1 MKKFWKT
8 ALASAALVLAGSV
21 QATTLDFEGDLGLF
35 QLDDGSSLVG
45 HGDQF
50 AQGDYSFLAFAY
62 SDTQP
67 EYGNLVGAVLNA
79 SNALDNCGGL
89 KCPINGQGQFYA
101 ALNDSILYL
110 ARADGEGF
118 TMKSFDAS
126 FIGNGVDPILSV
138 PEKFM
143 IQATRLDGATV
154 TLSYSLA
161 GPTNGNLSFA
171 TYVAG
176 SAETMI
182 FTEMYFYGMACAST
196 GACSAFGSN
205 RGQFALDNIQVD
217 AIAAVPEPSSYLLM
231 GLGLAGLSLQ
241 SRRRAR

>member
-8 ALASAALVLAGSV
+8 ALASAALVLAGSA
-21 QATTLDFEGDLGLF
+21 QASNIDFEGDLGLF

-50 AQGDYSFLAFAY
+50 AQGAYSFLAFAY

-67 EYGNLVGAVLNA
+67 EYGNLVGAVLSS
-79 SNALDNCGGL
+79 SNAIDNCGGL
-89 KCPINGQGQFYA
+89 KCPLNGQGQFYA
-101 ALNDSILYL
+101 ALNDSVLYM

-126 FIGNGVDPILSV
+126 FIGNGIDAIPTV

-161 GPTNGNLSFA
+161 GATNGNLSFA

-176 SAETMI
+176 SAESMI
-182 FTEMYFYGMACAST
+182 FTEMYFYGMACSTT

-205 RGQFALDNIQVD
+205 RGQFALDNIHVEG
-217 AIAAVPEPSSYLLM
+217 IAAVPEPSTYLLM
-231 GLGLAGLSLQ
+231 GLGLAGLSL
-241 SRRRAR
+241 RRRAR